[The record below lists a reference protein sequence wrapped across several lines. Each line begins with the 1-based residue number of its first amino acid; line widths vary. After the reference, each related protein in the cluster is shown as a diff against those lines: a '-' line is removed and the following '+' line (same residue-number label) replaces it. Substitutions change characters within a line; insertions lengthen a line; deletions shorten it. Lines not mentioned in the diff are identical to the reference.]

1 MVPSG
6 FLEGQSPYSANLGSV
21 IKDLPQAKNAID
33 WYAEHGYPQ
42 LKIYN
47 SFPKAILAE
56 TVAYAHRAACAC
68 RATFRLACAR
78 TKRSTRASTRST
90 TSTR

>member
-6 FLEGQSPYSANLGSV
+6 FLEGQSPYSANLGFV

-56 TVAYAHRAACAC
+56 TVAYAHARGMRVSGHIPAG
-68 RATFRLACAR
+68 LAR